1 MMRVA
6 DYVAKFIF
14 DHGVK
19 DVFMLSGG
27 GIMHLTDGLACNKD
41 INVYCLHH
49 EQAVSMAIDTY
60 ARTTG
65 NFAAGYFTTGP
76 GATNALTGLAGA
88 WLDSSPCLFIS
99 GQSKISQCVYTA
111 GIDGLRQI
119 GVQEVNIVPVVQSLT
134 KYCVFVDDP
143 NDMRFHLE
151 KAFYLAKH
159 GRPGPVW
166 LDIPLDVQGAM
177 IDPDKMKGFVPES
190 EKKGI
195 PKDDINRVVRL
206 IEEAKRPVILAGQ
219 GIRIAGAIPELL
231 AFANTYQIPIVT
243 TFLGVDIIASN
254 HPRYVGRIGIKGTRA
269 GNLALQNSDFLL
281 IIGTSLPI
289 AEMGYDCTEFAREAK
304 KIAVDIEATSYQRD
318 SISLDLFIQGDAKVF
333 LQNLCDELPSS
344 SSTNKAWLE
353 HCIAWREKYPVCL
366 PQYGEL
372 KNKINLYYFI
382 DHLSRRLDSTDAV
395 VTDAGSSFFAGSQG
409 ILIKEGMRYVTS
421 GGFASMGF
429 GIPASIGV
437 CVARGKRR
445 VMCITGDGSFQQNIQ
460 ELQSVVHHKL
470 PIKIFVINNNGYLSI
485 RYTQSRYFKRF
496 IGEGPTSGV
505 TFPET
510 GKIAK
515 AYGIKFFKADNNA
528 GLDHILDATISYKG
542 PVICEIVT
550 PPRQLIIPTVA
561 SSRKEDGTMV
571 SRPLED
577 MFPFLNRKE
586 FKKNM
591 IIKPLDE

>member
-41 INVYCLHH
+41 LNVYCLHH
-49 EQAVSMAIDTY
+49 EQAASMAIDTY

-65 NFAAGYFTTGP
+65 NFAVGYFTTGP

-99 GQSKISQCVYTA
+99 GQSKTSQCVYTA
-111 GIDGLRQI
+111 DIDGLRQI
-119 GVQEVNIVPVVQSLT
+119 GVQEINIVPVVQSLT

-177 IDPDKMKGFVPES
+177 IDPDKMKEFVPES
-190 EKKGI
+190 KQKGI
-195 PKDDINRVVRL
+195 PKDDINRAVRL

-231 AFANTYQIPIVT
+231 AFADTYQIPIVT

-269 GNLALQNSDFLL
+269 GNLALQNSDLLL

-304 KIAVDIEATSYQRD
+304 KIAVNIESASYQRD

-333 LQNLCDELPSS
+333 LQSLCEELPSS
-344 SSTNKAWLE
+344 TSTNKTWLE

-366 PQYGEL
+366 PQYSKL

-382 DHLSRRLDSTDAV
+382 DQLSRKLNNTDAV

-409 ILIKEGMRYVTS
+409 ILVKEGMRYITS

-470 PIKIFVINNNGYLSI
+470 PIKIFVINNRGYLSI
-485 RYTQSRYFKRF
+485 RYTQSRYFGRY

-515 AYGIKFFKADNNA
+515 AYGIKFFKAHNNA
-528 GLDHILDATISYKG
+528 ELDHILDATIAHKG
-542 PVICEIVT
+542 PVICEIMT

-561 SSRKEDGTMV
+561 SSKKEDGTMV